1 MSVMI
6 FDVIILGTVPSR
18 TDRHRLA
25 GITKINGV
33 PGSQLVAIFDRL
45 TLTLVAAMISHPTTG
60 AWEIS
65 GLPEY
70 PERQLSLVVFDLV
83 GDYNSETADL
93 LTQVT

>member
-1 MSVMI
+1 M
-6 FDVIILGTVPSR
+6 FFGLGISGQKAER

-33 PGSQLVAIFDRL
+33 PGSQLVAVFDRK
-45 TLTLVAAMISHPTTG
+45 TLTLVAAKISHQTTG
-60 AWEIS
+60 AWELS

-70 PERQLSLVVFDLV
+70 PLLQLSLVVFDLA